1 MSEMSSEMAGKLVEG
16 YKVIKPLGQGKFS
29 IVYQAQR
36 QIDNKLVALKIVK
49 VWAISLNLDIRHDGS
64 ETEREMSTGSQATP
78 GIYLF

>member
-49 VWAISLNLDIRHDGS
+49 V
-64 ETEREMSTGSQATP
+64 
-78 GIYLF
+78 